1 MSFKNILPIF
11 VLTLRQCGELNHTI
25 LHLRVFFF
33 FFLFLVSFGINVMLS
48 WKPLFLSAS
57 EYTGIDSLKANSL
70 EEIYEIRVA
79 IALGISL
86 VIAEG

>member
-1 MSFKNILPIF
+1 
-11 VLTLRQCGELNHTI
+11 
-25 LHLRVFFF
+25 
-33 FFLFLVSFGINVMLS
+33 MLS

>member
-11 VLTLRQCGELNHTI
+11 VLTLRQCAELNHTI

-33 FFLFLVSFGINVMLS
+33 FVLVLVSFGINVMLS